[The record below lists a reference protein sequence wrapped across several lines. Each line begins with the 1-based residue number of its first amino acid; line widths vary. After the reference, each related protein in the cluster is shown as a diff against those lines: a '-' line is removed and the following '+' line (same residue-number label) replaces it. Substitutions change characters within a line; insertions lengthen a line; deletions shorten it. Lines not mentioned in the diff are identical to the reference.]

1 MLITIISCVSFCF
14 PIRSKSKLNPT
25 LKKPSIPRSGLVDA
39 LALPVTP
46 SALSLNAASTPVGS
60 SSISK
65 EIKKSQLKDR
75 MLSAAA
81 QPVARQD
88 SNSVH
93 HRSDSAP
100 NLSSG
105 KIDKFRSEMGMSS
118 TRVDNGVKSDTSK
131 HRQRTDPT
139 CSAARTEI
147 HHITKDPNKAS
158 FRQSEISHSTN
169 HSRTT
174 DSNPSN
180 NSRSDHASES
190 VKPRSETPISKGNP
204 VQVRSDLGIVKNDA
218 PTSSSRSNKVDSIKP
233 RHDSN
238 LARGSEGN
246 KQLRTD
252 NTAASSDLK
261 SSTGLRGTENK
272 QSRWENI
279 TPSELKNRFEH
290 VQNAPKVESTTNKLD
305 LNSSEVNSAGN
316 SKLGKNSKSTPA
328 AVGPSLNSLAS
339 FVDSG
344 LRWTEPGCVLD
355 LSDDQQQPRQTLK
368 TAELSVRADSIIV
381 KDSVPKVEETE
392 DEESMLQRDL
402 AMVLEEISQITRLVE
417 NKDLTQAPPQMTK
430 SSDSRTKSVIKTTG
444 SLSTSHSPASAPSLT
459 SNPSSRQLTT
469 SGSVLPPK
477 LTSATRTPP
486 PPPLTVSTPV
496 SRISNSPTGANTSV
510 NLISPTQTHSSRTM
524 SPVSSDHL
532 KSGEKV

>member
-1 MLITIISCVSFCF
+1 
-14 PIRSKSKLNPT
+14 
-25 LKKPSIPRSGLVDA
+25 
-39 LALPVTP
+39 
-46 SALSLNAASTPVGS
+46 
-60 SSISK
+60 
-65 EIKKSQLKDR
+65 
-75 MLSAAA
+75 
-81 QPVARQD
+81 
-88 SNSVH
+88 
-93 HRSDSAP
+93 
-100 NLSSG
+100 
-105 KIDKFRSEMGMSS
+105 
-118 TRVDNGVKSDTSK
+118 
-131 HRQRTDPT
+131 
-139 CSAARTEI
+139 
-147 HHITKDPNKAS
+147 
-158 FRQSEISHSTN
+158 
-169 HSRTT
+169 
-174 DSNPSN
+174 
-180 NSRSDHASES
+180 
-190 VKPRSETPISKGNP
+190 
-204 VQVRSDLGIVKNDA
+204 
-218 PTSSSRSNKVDSIKP
+218 
-233 RHDSN
+233 
-238 LARGSEGN
+238 
-246 KQLRTD
+246 
-252 NTAASSDLK
+252 
-261 SSTGLRGTENK
+261 
-272 QSRWENI
+272 
-279 TPSELKNRFEH
+279 
-290 VQNAPKVESTTNKLD
+290 
-305 LNSSEVNSAGN
+305 
-316 SKLGKNSKSTPA
+316 
-328 AVGPSLNSLAS
+328 
-339 FVDSG
+339 
-344 LRWTEPGCVLD
+344 VLD